1 MTSDLCSLRGNKE
14 RFAFSCLWEMT
25 KGAKIVKTEFF
36 KSIIKSKEAMTYE
49 EAQLR
54 IDDKRQTDNIA
65 LSLRRLNSLAKIL
78 QKKRM
83 ENGYL
88 LSTLFINYL
97 K

>member
-1 MTSDLCSLRGNKE
+1 
-14 RFAFSCLWEMT
+14 MT